1 MNGAERRPARQ
12 RGMSRI
18 TLRVLAVNSL
28 ALATLVAGLLYHGQ
42 YRQNLIDAQLAA
54 LTIQA
59 DMVAAALGEGA
70 TAEGPGEPELMAVQA
85 RAMVRRLAVAT
96 RTRAR
101 LFAPDGTLMADSR
114 VLLGPGGTIETRELP
129 PPGSDDGILGE
140 ATESTTAWLD
150 RMVRRLSSE
159 PGHPPERSIALQR
172 SQDFAEA
179 SRALGGEKS
188 TLTRPAPDG
197 GLVLSASVPVQRY
210 KQVLGAL
217 MLSKGSREIDLAML
231 DVQVA
236 VLQVF
241 AVALTIT
248 IGLSI
253 YLARSIA
260 RPIRRLSAAAARVRN
275 GLNRRYSIP
284 DFAGRRDEIGDLAR
298 ALRAMTEAMWLRMD
312 AIERFAADVAHEI
325 KNPLTS
331 LRSAVETAVRVRD
344 PAQLRQLMDIIVA
357 DVKRLD
363 RLISDISDASRLDAE
378 LSRAEAEPVD
388 ICAMLQT
395 LANIYQTTGAL
406 CDAVNGSDG
415 EKPPAAP
422 APARVVLDLSEGEP
436 IVVNALEGRLVQ
448 VFRNLIA
455 NAQSFSPPG
464 GTIVLRGR
472 RNDGQAVVEVEDE
485 GPGIPPGKE
494 EAIFQRFY
502 SERPEGEAFGTHSG
516 LGLSI
521 SRQIVHAHGGSL
533 AASNRLAGDGTVAG
547 ARFTAH
553 LPLAEAE

>member
-1 MNGAERRPARQ
+1 
-12 RGMSRI
+12 MSRI

-42 YRQNLIDAQLAA
+42 YRQGLIDAQLAA

-70 TAEGPGEPELMAVQA
+70 TAEGPVEPELLAVQA

-129 PPGSDDGILGE
+129 PPGGDDGVLGE
-140 ATESTTAWLD
+140 ASESTAAWLN
-150 RMVRRLSSE
+150 RMIRLLSSE
-159 PGHPPERSIALQR
+159 PGHPPERSAALQR

-248 IGLSI
+248 IGLSV

-406 CDAVNGSDG
+406 CDVVNGPDG

-422 APARVVLDLSEGEP
+422 AAARVVLDLPEGEP
-436 IVVNALEGRLVQ
+436 IMVNALEGRLVQ

-464 GTIVLRGR
+464 GAIVLRGR
-472 RNDGQAVVEVEDE
+472 RDDGQAVVEVEDE

-533 AASNRLAGDGTVAG
+533 AASNRLAEDGTVAG

>member
-1 MNGAERRPARQ
+1 MNGAAHRSARRWRI
-12 RGMSRI
+12 SRI
-18 TLRVLAVNSL
+18 TLRVLAVNFL

-42 YRQNLIDAQLAA
+42 YQRGLIDAQLAS

-70 TAEGPGEPELMAVQA
+70 TAETAGSPELLSIPA
-85 RAMVRRLAVAT
+85 REMVRRLAVTT

-101 LFAPDGTLMADSR
+101 LFAPDGVLIADSR
-114 VLLGPGGTIETRELP
+114 VLLSPSGTIEIRELP
-129 PPGSDDGILGE
+129 PPNREEGTIAAPQVSTSKLYNALARFFSGTLEYALDQDTSSQRAQDYPGTIHALSGETSTSVQRARDGS
-140 ATESTTAWLD
+140 
-150 RMVRRLSSE
+150 
-159 PGHPPERSIALQR
+159 
-172 SQDFAEA
+172 
-179 SRALGGEKS
+179 
-188 TLTRPAPDG
+188 
-197 GLVLSASVPVQRY
+197 LVLNVAVPVQRY
-210 KQVLGAL
+210 KQVLGGL

-231 DVQVA
+231 EVRIG

-253 YLARSIA
+253 YLASSIA

-284 DFAGRRDEIGDLAR
+284 DFAGRNDEIGDLAR
-298 ALRAMTEAMWLRMD
+298 ALRAMTEAIWLRMD
-312 AIERFAADVAHEI
+312 GIERFAADVAHEI

-331 LRSAVETAVRVRD
+331 LRSAVETAARVTE

-378 LSRAEAEPVD
+378 LSRAETEPVD
-388 ICAMLQT
+388 IVAMLTT
-395 LANIYQTTGAL
+395 LADIYQTTGAL
-406 CDAVNGSDG
+406 RGNATGKGNGDR
-415 EKPPAAP
+415 AAET
-422 APARVVLDLSEGEP
+422 APVSIALELPEGVP

-464 GTIVLRGR
+464 GTIILRTYRKG
-472 RNDGQAVVEVEDE
+472 NEAVVDVDDQ

-494 EAIFQRFY
+494 EEIFERFY
-502 SERPEGEAFGTHSG
+502 SERPTGEAFGTHSG

-521 SRQIVHAHGGSL
+521 SRQIIHAHGGSL
-533 AASNRLAGDGTVAG
+533 EARNCIGPDGSVVG
-547 ARFTAH
+547 ARFTSR
-553 LPLAEAE
+553 LPLA